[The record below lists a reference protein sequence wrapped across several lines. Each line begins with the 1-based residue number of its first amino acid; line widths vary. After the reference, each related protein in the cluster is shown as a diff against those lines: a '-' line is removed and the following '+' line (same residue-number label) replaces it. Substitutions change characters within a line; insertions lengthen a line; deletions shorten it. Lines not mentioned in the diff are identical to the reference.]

1 MISNVELLENEFRAV
16 LSSIGDGV
24 IVTSAEEDIIYANG
38 NSEEIVQISVDEMI
52 GKNVQDV
59 LDIRTQKGK
68 DVHLPVG
75 MIVQTGKRLSSE
87 EHVFLHSTTGDI
99 TPLSYVLAPI
109 KDSEDI
115 VIGTV
120 LTIRDMTREYEI
132 GKMKSEFV
140 SIVSHQLRTP
150 LSAIKWYLET
160 LIDNP
165 KKEPVSEHQLEFLEQ
180 AFQSN
185 ERVISL
191 VNDLL
196 NVSRLESG
204 RMKMNIEPTDLT
216 KDFSIVLEEVE
227 LFAHA
232 NNVQL
237 SCNFIDSTLPTVD
250 VDAEKIRQVI
260 QNLISNAIKYSSK
273 KSTVTISVEE
283 QTDRLVF
290 SVADEGMGIAEED
303 QERLFEAFF
312 RADAAVSSQT
322 EGSGLGLYICK
333 KILELNGG
341 DIWVD
346 SAVGKGSTFF
356 FSVPRSKK
364 T

>member
-24 IVTSAEEDIIYANG
+24 IVTSANQDIIYANG
-38 NSEEIVQISVDEMI
+38 NSEEIVKCSVHEMI

-59 LDIRTQKGK
+59 LDIRTEKGENI
-68 DVHLPVG
+68 VLPVG
-75 MIVQTGKRLSSE
+75 MILDTGEKLSSK
-87 EHVFLHSTTGDI
+87 EHVFLHSADKTI

-109 KDSEDI
+109 YDGSQK

-132 GKMKSEFV
+132 STMKSEFV

-165 KKEPVSEHQLEFLEQ
+165 KKDPISEHQLEFMEQ

-204 RMKMNIEPTDLT
+204 RMKINIEPTDLS
-216 KDFSIVLEEVE
+216 KDFAIVLDEIE

-232 NNVQL
+232 NNV
-237 SCNFIDSTLPTVD
+237 TLVCDFSDMALPEVD
-250 VDAEKIRQVI
+250 VDAQKIRQVI

-273 KSTVTISVEE
+273 KSTVTIAADIQE
-283 QTDRLVF
+283 RKIIF
-290 SVADEGMGIAEED
+290 SVADEGIGIAQED

-312 RADAAVSSQT
+312 RSDEAVSSQT

-341 DIWVD
+341 TIWVD
-346 SAVGKGSTFF
+346 SIVGEGSTFF
-356 FSVPRSKK
+356 FTVPRSKS